1 VREDGGVMRLV
12 SRPAFL
18 VRSARPTTPLGRA
31 LLPLTWVLLGA
42 VLVVYVV
49 GMLALAFAAVLVMT
63 LRLLLTPPLTAL
75 GRAPGVRLLLAR
87 SGTGAPADA

>member
-1 VREDGGVMRLV
+1 MTRPVR
-12 SRPAFL
+12 RPAFL
-18 VRSARPTTPLGRA
+18 SWGARPTTRLGRA

-42 VLVVYVV
+42 ALVVYVV

-75 GRAPGVRLLLAR
+75 GRAPGVRLLVAR
-87 SGTGAPADA
+87 SRLGAPADA